1 VLDLKFAIVWIDS
14 ERTSNPKSTRDS
26 NVFGV
31 AEDSEIRSEPAI
43 GKGEFPIATPRGEEH
58 RLKAPCHAIV

>member
-14 ERTSNPKSTRDS
+14 ERTSNPKSTRDP

-43 GKGEFPIATPRGEEH
+43 GKGEFPNRHTKGREA
-58 RLKAPCHAIV
+58 